1 MLFIHRLYILF
12 IVLLFSWS
20 LWTLPAQASVKL
32 NDQFKATQGCEA
44 YQSLRK
50 QTNPGNIRLT
60 TDTIYPVTA
69 KNKEDATYYHLKI
82 DGVEPSLRWV
92 SVNCGELLGSTD
104 GGTPSNPSTL
114 LAISWQPAFCET
126 HQNKIECQ
134 AQTENSFDADNFT
147 LHGLWPQPRNNIYC
161 DVTEQIKSL
170 DKAKKWSELPP
181 IQLSEPLSQ
190 ELAIKM
196 PGVASDLHL
205 HEWYKHG
212 TCYSDTPEEYYQE
225 SLNLLDQLNNSP
237 VQDLFAANIGNYL
250 TSSDIRGK
258 FNETFGNNAGSKV
271 TVSCRRDNEPTNRRM
286 IVELKLNF
294 KGDIEPETLMTDL
307 FANGKSVVSDCNIGE
322 IDRVG
327 FD

>member
-1 MLFIHRLYILF
+1 MLFIRRLCILS
-12 IVLLFSWS
+12 IILLFSLS
-20 LWTLPAQASVKL
+20 LWTPPAQASVKL
-32 NDQFKATQGCEA
+32 NDQFRATQNCEA
-44 YQSLRK
+44 FQSLRK

-60 TDTIYPVTA
+60 PDTIYPVTA

-92 SVNCGELLGSTD
+92 SVNCGELLGSANVP
-104 GGTPSNPSTL
+104 PSTLSTL

-134 AQTENSFDADNFT
+134 TQTENRFDADNFT
-147 LHGLWPQPRNNIYC
+147 LHGLWPQPRNNVYC
-161 DVTEQIKSL
+161 GVTQQIKSL
-170 DKAKKWSELPP
+170 DLAKKWSELPP
-181 IQLSEPLSQ
+181 IQLSEPLFQ

-225 SLNLLDQLNNSP
+225 SLDLLNQINDSP
-237 VQDLFAANIGNYL
+237 VRDLFAANIGNQI
-250 TSSDIRGK
+250 TSSDIRNE
-258 FNETFGNNAGSKV
+258 FNQTFSNNAGSKV
-271 TVSCRRDNEPTNRRM
+271 AVSCSQDNEPTNRRM
-286 IVELKLNF
+286 IAELKLNF
-294 KGDIEPETLMTDL
+294 QGDIEPETLMTDL
-307 FANGKSVVSDCNIGE
+307 FVNGKSVSSGCNRGE

>member
-1 MLFIHRLYILF
+1 MLILRRLYILS
-12 IVLLFSWS
+12 IVLLFSLS
-20 LWTLPAQASVKL
+20 LWTLPARASVKL

-44 YQSLRK
+44 FQSLRK

-60 TDTIYPVTA
+60 PDTIYPVTA

-104 GGTPSNPSTL
+104 GRTPSNPSTL

-225 SLNLLDQLNNSP
+225 SLNLLDQVNNSP
-237 VQDLFAANIGNYL
+237 VQDLFAANIGDYL

-271 TVSCRRDNEPTNRRM
+271 TVSCKRDNEPTNRRM

-307 FANGKSVVSDCNIGE
+307 FANGKSVFSDCNIGE